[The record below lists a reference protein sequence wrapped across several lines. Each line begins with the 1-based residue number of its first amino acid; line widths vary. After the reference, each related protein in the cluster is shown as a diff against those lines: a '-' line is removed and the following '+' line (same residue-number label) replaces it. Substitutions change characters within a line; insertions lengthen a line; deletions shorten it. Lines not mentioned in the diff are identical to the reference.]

1 MQTMKQLTKYIVLLL
16 AGLVSGSAGCSD
28 AKPAA
33 VGKPGKMVTDV
44 YIAPSMPVY
53 AGEKLRLLGAGFA
66 EGDEL
71 LLRGSGTEFS
81 APVEAVTESYAC
93 FTVPGGITS
102 DGYSLVLRRGADEQL
117 LAYTKLRPAPDWT
130 LVPDREGATVKG
142 VVYCGLKPL
151 AGVRVSDGV
160 VTVTTDENGY
170 YWLPSEK
177 YHGYVFITLPS
188 GYEPYTED
196 TTVPAFWASLTGP
209 QAACEQHNFEL
220 VEADNERHTML
231 VATDL
236 HLANRPSATGDLTQ
250 FGDGF
255 LTETKAFIAAQQR
268 QQPVYTLMLGDMTW
282 DEFWY
287 SNLYGL
293 SNYKTT
299 MAGYPSLLFH
309 VMGNHD
315 NDPYRVG
322 DFAGEAMYKSV
333 FGPTYYSMNIGRVHY
348 IVLDN
353 TVYINDNGA
362 EGTIGSRNYK
372 RYVTEMQLEW
382 LRDDLAAVGD
392 KSMPVVVGFHCQS
405 MNNYNATFANKP
417 TFNPSSG
424 TGDLIAC
431 FDGFSCVI
439 FLSGHTHYNAHIPYS
454 PTLEEH
460 NVAAVCETW
469 WWAGKL
475 SGVNVCKDG
484 APAGY
489 AVYEADG
496 TDLKW
501 YYKGVGHD
509 RDKQFLSYDMN
520 SVKAF
525 YKPEVVELLSQWPSR
540 AKDGQGDDYFD
551 VEPNTVFINVWNY
564 DPEWTI
570 SVTEN
575 GRPLEVTRVW
585 HRDPLHTICFDYP
598 RLKAGL
604 AVVADWESLRHS
616 HMFSVRAS
624 EPGTTLRIEV
634 TDRFG
639 RTSSEVMRRPKDFTT
654 DMK

>member
-1 MQTMKQLTKYIVLLL
+1 MKHLTNYIALLL
-16 AGLVSGSAGCSD
+16 AVVQLATGCSD

-33 VGKPGKMVTDV
+33 VVKPGKMVTDV
-44 YIAPSMPVY
+44 YIAPSMAVY
-53 AGEKLRLLGAGFA
+53 AGEKVRLLGTGF
-66 EGDEL
+66 EPGDRL
-71 LLRGSGTEFS
+71 LLRGSDAEFS
-81 APVEAVTESYAC
+81 ASVGDIAAGYAY
-93 FTVPGGITS
+93 FTVPDGIAA
-102 DGYSLVLRRGADEQL
+102 DGYTLVLHRGADEQV
-117 LAYTKLRPAPDWT
+117 LAYTRLRPAPDWT
-130 LVPDREGATVKG
+130 QIPDRGDATVKG
-142 VVYCGLKPL
+142 VVYCGLGPV

-160 VTVTTDENGY
+160 VTATTDGNGY

-188 GYEPYTED
+188 GYEPYSED
-196 TTVPAFWASLTGP
+196 KVIPSFWASLSEAPTV
-209 QAACEQHNFEL
+209 CEQHNFEL
-220 VEADNERHTML
+220 VEVDNQRHTML

-250 FGDGF
+250 FGEGF
-255 LTETKAFIAAQQR
+255 LAETSAFLSAQQ
-268 QQPVYTLMLGDMTW
+268 QPSYTLMLGDMTW

-293 SNYKTT
+293 SNYKMT
-299 MAGYPSLLFH
+299 MSGYPSLMFH

-315 NDPYRVG
+315 NDPYRKG
-322 DFAGEAMYKSV
+322 DFAGEAIYKAV
-333 FGPTYYSMNIGRVHY
+333 FGPTYYSMDIGRVHY
-348 IVLDN
+348 VVLDN
-353 TVYINDNGA
+353 TVYVNDNGA
-362 EGTIGSRNYK
+362 EGTLGDRNYK
-372 RYVTEMQLEW
+372 RYVTRMQLDW
-382 LRDDLAAVGD
+382 LREDLAALQD
-392 KSMPVVVGFHCQS
+392 KSMPVVVAFHCQS
-405 MNNYNATFANKP
+405 MNNYNATFADKP

-424 TGDLIAC
+424 TADLIAC
-431 FDGFSCVI
+431 FDGFSRVI
-439 FLSGHTHYNAHIPYS
+439 FLSGHTHYNAHMPYS
-454 PTLEEH
+454 ATLEEH
-460 NVAAVCETW
+460 NIAAVCETW

-484 APAGY
+484 SPAGY
-489 AVYEADG
+489 AVYEVDG

-501 YYKGVGHD
+501 YYKGIGHD
-509 RDKQFLSYDMN
+509 RDEQFLSYDMN
-520 SVKAF
+520 AVKAF
-525 YKPEVVELLSQWPSR
+525 YKPEVVELLSQWTGR

-564 DPEWTI
+564 DPEWTV

-624 EPGTTLRIEV
+624 DPGTTLRIEV

-639 RTSSEVMRRPKDFTT
+639 HTSTEVMRRPKDFTT